1 MNCEICPYSS
11 ACALGHIKDCVIESE
26 TRLFNLKRKTMKNR
40 ETWEKVWAIVKY
52 IVAILFGAAGSQA
65 LF

>member
-1 MNCEICPYSS
+1 
-11 ACALGHIKDCVIESE
+11 
-26 TRLFNLKRKTMKNR
+26 MKNR